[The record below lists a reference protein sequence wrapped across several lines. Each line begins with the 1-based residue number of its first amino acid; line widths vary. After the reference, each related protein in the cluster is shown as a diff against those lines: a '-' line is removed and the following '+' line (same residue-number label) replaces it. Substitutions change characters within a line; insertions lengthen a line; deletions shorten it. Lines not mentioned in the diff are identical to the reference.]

1 MRAGE
6 INSLLGKSLEGK
18 RALLPNLIPMKIQP
32 MVRQA
37 LNTHKEADP

>member
-6 INSLLGKSLEGK
+6 INSFFGKRLEGK
-18 RALLPNLIPMKIQP
+18 RALLPNLIAMKIQP

-37 LNTHKEADP
+37 PNTHKEADP